1 MTVKKAVKSFNSM
14 ATDIN
19 LTSALPSLRSAANAT
34 SSRMHELFL
43 PPILETPRSAG
54 HLWAR
59 AGRVSPQHFS
69 ARDSAP
75 AREHWL
81 LAELLLRSVVSQT
94 GFYWCVFVFGQ
105 VDCTTRVSKLSL
117 WLKKKTDLSK
127 SVLKIVNP
135 KRVGRRFSSL
145 FFSPLNNWSIL
156 FIIYY

>member
-1 MTVKKAVKSFNSM
+1 MGWRVILRTVKKAVKSFNSM

-81 LAELLLRSVVSQT
+81 LVELLLRSVVSQT

-117 WLKKKTDLSK
+117 WLKKNQICL
-127 SVLKIVNP
+127 
-135 KRVGRRFSSL
+135 SL
-145 FFSPLNNWSIL
+145 FWRLWIPNALEGDSAHCSSVP
-156 FIIYY
+156 